1 MNTSDE
7 WDEKR
12 MDIVGSNGNDG
23 LHYHNGW
30 FKHDSSSTCPVPA
43 DTMVTVET
51 WTPDNPTKRADLI
64 DWRFVKF
71 YRVEV

>member
-1 MNTSDE
+1 MSELNDE

-23 LHYHNGW
+23 LGYGW
-30 FKHDSSSTCPVPA
+30 FKHDGSPKSPVA
-43 DTMVTVET
+43 EDTMVTIET
-51 WTPDNPTKRADLI
+51 WTLNNPMKKASEVN
-64 DWRFVKF
+64 WSCVKF